1 MEFSS
6 SCDPSN
12 YYPSGKPLGTHSVLH
27 KLLKDTHVRVIP
39 YTSSSKVDA
48 WDGLRDLD
56 KSGSSDVHLI
66 YRDTP
71 MAADL
76 QGDTKG
82 WNREHL
88 WPKSYGVGYT
98 GPDFSDLHHLRPADW
113 GVNAARGNKLC
124 KWPFWGGEGGGEHLP
139 SAPVSN
145 LSTPRLYPPPSLAP
159 PSQLENA

>member
-1 MEFSS
+1 
-6 SCDPSN
+6 
-12 YYPSGKPLGTHSVLH
+12 
-27 KLLKDTHVRVIP
+27 
-39 YTSSSKVDA
+39 
-48 WDGLRDLD
+48 
-56 KSGSSDVHLI
+56 
-66 YRDTP
+66 

-124 KWPFWGGEGGGEHLP
+124 KWLFWGGGGGG
-139 SAPVSN
+139 
-145 LSTPRLYPPPSLAP
+145 STFRRHPFQTSQPRDYILPPPSLPP
-159 PSQLENA
+159 PSWRMLRCR

>member
-88 WPKSYGVGYT
+88 
-98 GPDFSDLHHLRPADW
+98 
-113 GVNAARGNKLC
+113 
-124 KWPFWGGEGGGEHLP
+124 
-139 SAPVSN
+139 
-145 LSTPRLYPPPSLAP
+145 
-159 PSQLENA
+159 